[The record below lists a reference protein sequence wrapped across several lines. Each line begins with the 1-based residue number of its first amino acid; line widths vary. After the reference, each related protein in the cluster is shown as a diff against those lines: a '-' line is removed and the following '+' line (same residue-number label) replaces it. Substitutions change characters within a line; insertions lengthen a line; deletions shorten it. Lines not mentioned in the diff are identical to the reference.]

1 MKVSKTKLIAKLLKT
16 NQHKKISLG
25 LSRTR
30 KALKYINWQKKTK
43 SRILTCNGTSA
54 KFSIL
59 YLIKKILIENNNTYA
74 ATFSPHI
81 FKISERIEVNSKNI
95 SISKLKNI
103 LNKIYKIPVRLTEFE
118 MLCLAFAEFIKS
130 KNIQYTIGEF
140 GLLGRKDALRALFP
154 SPDVHIVS
162 PILFDHLQWLK
173 NQKGNLK
180 TLKEIVYEKT
190 SFLRA
195 KKIYVSKQHPH
206 SLRFIQHYLK
216 NKNSFYY
223 GRDFWLKRKKG
234 KYFYQDKKH
243 NFEIRSNLLGDFMYE
258 NAVLAIKVAID
269 EGIPL
274 SIIKRSLTNLTIP
287 GRMQEIKSGKLRKF
301 LPNST
306 LIFADGAHNSLSSKS
321 VCTALLN
328 KYKNKDLYAIISM
341 ISSKDPSSFL
351 KPFKKFKKVFFVN
364 MKQSNVYPKET
375 LFKISKKLNIR
386 STISENCNEAI
397 KSISDKRNAVF
408 LVTGSFYYLQEII

>member
-1 MKVSKTKLIAKLLKT
+1 MSITKSIQKLLKI
-16 NQHKKISLG
+16 NQHRKISLG

-30 KALKYINWQKKTK
+30 KALKNINWHKKTK
-43 SRILTCNGTSA
+43 SKILTCNGTSA

-59 YLIKKILIENNNTYA
+59 YLIKKILVENNNTYA

-81 FKISERIEVNSKNI
+81 KSISERIEINSKNI
-95 SISKLKNI
+95 SILKLKNI
-103 LNKIYKIPVRLTEFE
+103 LKKIYKIPIRLTEFE

-130 KNIQYTIGEF
+130 KNIQYTLAEF
-140 GLLGRKDALRALFP
+140 GLLGRKDAIRAIFP
-154 SPDVHIVS
+154 SPDIHIIS
-162 PILFDHLQWLK
+162 PILFDHLHWLK
-173 NQKGNLK
+173 NQEGNLK

-195 KKIYVSKQHPH
+195 RKIYVSKQHPH
-206 SLRFIQHYLK
+206 SLKFIRYYLK

-223 GRDFWLKRKKG
+223 GRDFWLKRKNG
-234 KYFYQDKKH
+234 KYFYHDKKH
-243 NFEIRSNLLGDFMYE
+243 NFEIISNLMGDFMYE

-269 EGIPL
+269 QGIKL
-274 SIIKRSLTNLTIP
+274 SIIKRGLKKLNMP
-287 GRMQEIKSGKLRKF
+287 GRMQEIKSGKLRKY

-306 LIFADGAHNSLSSKS
+306 LVFADGAHNSLSSKS
-321 VCTALLN
+321 VCAALIN

-341 ISSKDPSSFL
+341 ISSKDPASFL
-351 KPFKKFKKVFFVN
+351 KPFKNFKKVFFVD
-364 MKQSNVYPKET
+364 MKQSNTYPKET

-397 KSISDKRNAVF
+397 KSIKKKKNAVF
-408 LVTGSFYYLQEII
+408 LITGSFYYLQEII